1 MALGR
6 VVLRT
11 KEYLVAI
18 RPRDDVLT
26 METMLFADEVI
37 PPEKIDERLS
47 DGKARTSQK
56 EPRWRS
62 N

>member
-1 MALGR
+1 M
-6 VVLRT
+6 LRT

-37 PPEKIDERLS
+37 PPEKIDERPS
-47 DGKARTSQK
+47 DGKAKTSQK